1 MEIRPIASA
10 LLRNRTGAILVA
22 LQIAIALAVIVNAVF
37 LVKQRVDKISR
48 PTGMDVENIF
58 RLRSVGYSRD
68 FDFFGTLEADLKAL
82 RAIPGVVAVTPIN
95 AVPLS
100 GGGSSTSV
108 FTEPGEKG
116 VDSPANYFE
125 VTEDGLETLG
135 VKLIA
140 GRDFDPNAIERPTG
154 PSSKWVSEV
163 IVTRDL
169 ARSLFQEDKPIGKF
183 VYTGNGDPARIVGV
197 VDVMHGAWV
206 GWDKVGHV
214 MLTPTAPYGP
224 GALYLVRTT
233 PGMQAGAMQ
242 QAEAA
247 LKRSAPGRMLGKPLG
262 LAKDRDRSY
271 FSDHTLAMTLI
282 VVTVLVLAFSALGIF
297 GLAAFNVATRTRQIG
312 TRRAIGARRIDIVRY
327 FLVENWLVTTV
338 GVVLGSALALAVG
351 VWLSYEFEL
360 PRLDLYFLV
369 GGVVVVWALGL
380 MAAYQPARRAAR
392 VSPSMATRT
401 I

>member
-58 RLRSVGYSRD
+58 RLRSAGFSRD
-68 FDFFGTLEADLKAL
+68 FDFFATLEADLKAL
-82 RAIPGVVAVTPIN
+82 RSIPGVIAVTPSN

-100 GGGSSTSV
+100 GGGSSMTV
-108 FTEPGEKG
+108 YTQPGEKG

-125 VTEDGLETLG
+125 VTEDGLKTLG

-154 PSSKWVSEV
+154 PTSKWVSEV

-169 ARSLFQEDKPIGKF
+169 AQSLFKEDKPIDKT

-197 VDVMHGAWV
+197 IDVMHGAWV

-214 MLTPTAPYGP
+214 MLTPTAPAGP
-224 GALYLVRTT
+224 NALYLVRTA
-233 PGMQAGAMQ
+233 PGMRDSAMQ
-242 QAEAA
+242 QAESL
-247 LKRSAPGRMLGKPLG
+247 LKRSAAGRMLGKPLP
-262 LAKDRDRSY
+262 LARDRERSY

-312 TRRAIGARRIDIVRY
+312 TRRAIGARRRDIVRY

-338 GVVLGSALALAVG
+338 GVVLGSGLALAVG

-360 PRLDLYFLV
+360 PRLDLYYLV
-369 GGVVVVWALGL
+369 GGVLLVWALGL
-380 MAAYQPARRAAR
+380 MAAYQPAQRAAR
-392 VSPSMATRT
+392 ISPSMATRT